1 MMSDAKIS
9 KTNRCGH
16 HNQPALPGNVNNQ
29 STCLVVLRFIAG
41 WWLVDCDGDIGWV
54 PASFMQPTAGGTNN
68 NDDDII
74 TESFPPGR
82 GRISLIISLYDRNGI
97 TEKPRRGVYNKLLTL
112 ALSLILYFVL

>member
-1 MMSDAKIS
+1 M
-9 KTNRCGH
+9 
-16 HNQPALPGNVNNQ
+16 L
-29 STCLVVLRFIAG
+29 FIVG

-82 GRISLIISLYDRNGI
+82 GRISLIISL
-97 TEKPRRGVYNKLLTL
+97 
-112 ALSLILYFVL
+112 

>member
-1 MMSDAKIS
+1 MLDAKIS
-9 KTNRCGH
+9 KTNHCGQQ
-16 HNQPALPGNVNNQ
+16 NQPALPRNVNNQ
-29 STCLVVLRFIAG
+29 STCLVDVLFIAG

-82 GRISLIISLYDRNGI
+82 GRISLIISLYQKNGF
-97 TEKPRRGVYNKLLTL
+97 TEKPHRRLVYNKLLTL
-112 ALSLILYFVL
+112 YLVL

>member
-1 MMSDAKIS
+1 MLDAEIS
-9 KTNRCGH
+9 KTNHCRQ
-16 HNQPALPGNVNNQ
+16 HNQPALPRNVNNQ
-29 STCLVVLRFIAG
+29 STCLVVLCFIAG

-82 GRISLIISLYDRNGI
+82 GRISLIISNSLYDENGI
-97 TEKPRRGVYNKLLTL
+97 TENPRRGGS
-112 ALSLILYFVL
+112 AR